1 MIEIN
6 PYKLIWKCNRTTISI
21 HIYILVVDIEYIYM
35 YVMLTSSTCSSLVK
49 LEQFKLRRKRTK
61 NTIKSLIVTFFL
73 RSLSEERK
81 WKNVPKHMR
90 IETQKSIIRTANVKA
105 VTKENFRTW
114 IVYIITSNEIP
125 LQINEIEFS
134 TTQTKIQYHPP
145 ASSILYESYIHPFFV
160 I

>member
-1 MIEIN
+1 MIKNTLTNLYENVIVRLYMYVYN
-6 PYKLIWKCNRTTISI
+6 EYLYRI
-21 HIYILVVDIEYIYM
+21 HIYISIV
-35 YVMLTSSTCSSLVK
+35 LTSSTCSSLVQ

-61 NTIKSLIVTFFL
+61 NNIKSLIVTFFL
-73 RSLSEERK
+73 RSLSEEKK

-125 LQINEIEFS
+125 LQINEIEFF
-134 TTQTKIQYHPP
+134 TIQTKIQYHPP
-145 ASSILYESYIHPFFV
+145 ASSILYESYIHPFS
-160 I
+160 